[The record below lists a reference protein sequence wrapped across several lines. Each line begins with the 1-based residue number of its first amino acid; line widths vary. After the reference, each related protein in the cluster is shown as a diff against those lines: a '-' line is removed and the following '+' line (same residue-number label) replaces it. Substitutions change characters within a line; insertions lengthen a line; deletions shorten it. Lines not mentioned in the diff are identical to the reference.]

1 MNWVKIPRM
10 RLLRHATFLLCLVM
24 AACSGQKEPA
34 HKLLADVD
42 GVVDGAAAEASKYI
56 PGQLSDVQGR
66 AAGLKAAFDKQ
77 DYATVITHG
86 PDVLSA
92 AQTLAPEAAAKKDA
106 MLRALNDTW
115 TDLAADIPVQV
126 AAVQTRLDELAK
138 KSGRRAPVGVDV
150 DASKT
155 AIGSALSLWS
165 KAQAAFAAGNM
176 DEAVDTAK
184 DVKVKVTAAANAVK
198 LDLPKTTST

>member
-10 RLLRHATFLLCLVM
+10 RLLRHATLLLCLVM

-34 HKLLADVD
+34 HKLLADVE
-42 GVVDGAAAEASKYI
+42 GVIDGAAAEASKYI
-56 PGQLSDVQGR
+56 PEQLSDVQGR
-66 AAGLKAAFDKQ
+66 AAALKAAFDKQ
-77 DYATVITHG
+77 DYATVITRG
-86 PDVLSA
+86 PDLLSA

-115 TDLAADIPVQV
+115 TDLAADIPAQV
-126 AAVQTRLDELAK
+126 AAVQTRLGELAK
-138 KSGRRAPVGVDV
+138 KSGKRAPAGVDV

-155 AIGSALSLWS
+155 AMDSALSLWS

-176 DEAVDTAK
+176 DEAVNTAK

-198 LDLPKTTST
+198 LDLPKATST

>member
-1 MNWVKIPRM
+1 
-10 RLLRHATFLLCLVM
+10 M
-24 AACSGQKEPA
+24 ARQ
-34 HKLLADVD
+34 
-42 GVVDGAAAEASKYI
+42 AEASKYI
-56 PGQLSDVQGR
+56 PEQLSDVQGR

-77 DYATVITHG
+77 DYATVITQG
-86 PDVLSA
+86 PDLLSA

-138 KSGRRAPVGVDV
+138 KSGRRAPAGVDV

-176 DEAVDTAK
+176 DEAVNTAK
-184 DVKVKVTAAANAVK
+184 DVKVKVTDAANAVK
-198 LDLPKTTST
+198 LDLPKTTSR